1 MAFSAVLLAGGE
13 SRRMG
18 RDKAT
23 LVVQGEPLWQRQL
36 QVLRELR
43 PEKIFTSARTK
54 PDWLPNDT
62 ELLLDT
68 PPSRGPLSG
77 LTSALQRMQTSHLV
91 VLAVDMPFMPGKY
104 LRYLCGF
111 CMKGCGL
118 VPVVHGWPEP
128 LAAIYPR
135 EAEPILTNALAGEDF
150 SMQTIAQELA
160 AQGYVQMLDVQWE
173 TRDYFRSLNEPADL
187 AAAVNL
193 GGPPKQSA
201 A

>member
-1 MAFSAVLLAGGE
+1 MTFSAVLLAGGE

-36 QVLRELR
+36 QILRELR
-43 PEKIFTSARTK
+43 PEKIYVSARSK
-54 PDWLPNDT
+54 PDWLPNDA
-62 ELLLDT
+62 ESLLDT

-77 LTSALQRMQTSHLV
+77 LTNALQRMQTSHLI
-91 VLAVDMPFMPGKY
+91 VLAVDMPFMPSKY

-111 CMKGCGL
+111 CMNNCGL

-135 EAEPILTNALAGEDF
+135 EAEAAFANALAGDDF
-150 SMQTIAQELA
+150 SLQTLAQELSG
-160 AQGYVQMLDVQWE
+160 QGYVQMLDVQWE
-173 TRDYFRSLNEPADL
+173 TSDYFRSLNEPQDL
-187 AAAVNL
+187 AAAVDL
-193 GGPPKQSA
+193 GGPPKRSA